1 MGETMPKLKKADYAR
16 ELCRHRR
23 LLGLGTDHDHFDHLT
38 VPLMTALLKKFVA
51 RKYVW
56 AKRDYVDWIVGVRT
70 AHQLPTNRHCY
81 ELQTVKA
88 LKAEKQRITSAL
100 AVPVKKAA

>member
-1 MGETMPKLKKADYAR
+1 MPKLKKADYAC

-23 LLGLGTDHDHFDHLT
+23 LLGLGTEQDHFNYLT
-38 VPLMTALLKKFVA
+38 VPQMAALLKKFVA

-56 AKRDYVDWIVGVRT
+56 VKRDYVDWIAGVRT
-70 AHQLPTNRHCY
+70 AHQLTVNRQCY

-88 LKAEKQRITSAL
+88 LKAEKERITSAL
-100 AVPVKKAA
+100 ADMDQKKAA